1 MPRYSSFFYLFLFN
15 FYIFFDRLC
24 YFVHKFCH
32 IYKNLT
38 FVFVYFVK
46 NVIAS
51 KELRETVQSP
61 LYNVKQLKVKVID
74 PYNIIELVDALLWI
88 SPLLEILWIERCRD
102 ANICFKVHIAYVH
115 S

>member
-1 MPRYSSFFYLFLFN
+1 
-15 FYIFFDRLC
+15 
-24 YFVHKFCH
+24 
-32 IYKNLT
+32 
-38 FVFVYFVK
+38 VK
-46 NVIAS
+46 TLIAS

-61 LYNVKQLKVKVID
+61 LYNVKQLKIKVSY

-88 SPLLEILWIERCRD
+88 SPLLEILWMESWRD